1 MLRFL
6 LCDVDNT
13 LYPPDNGLW
22 EAIGHRINLYMI
34 ERLGYHPD
42 EVTLR
47 RTNYLNAFGTTL
59 KALRHYYGIEPS
71 DFLAFVHDLPLQDY
85 LRPAPE
91 LDGMLGRLPLRK
103 VIFTNADATHAK
115 RVMAHLGV
123 SHHFE
128 RIIDIRALE
137 FQNKPDAAAYRKALE
152 FLSARPEECVFV
164 DDSLN
169 NLLPAGAMGM
179 ITVLVGDG
187 EQKQGVDYQISS
199 ITDLENLPALGVISQ

>member
-13 LYPPDNGLW
+13 LYPTGNGLW

-42 EVTLR
+42 EVTHR
-47 RTNYLNAFGTTL
+47 RTSYLNAFGTTL
-59 KALRHYYGIEPS
+59 NALRHYYGIEPS

-85 LRPAPE
+85 LRPSPE
-91 LDGMLGRLPLRK
+91 LDGMLRRLPLRK
-103 VIFTNADATHAK
+103 VIFTNADAQHAE
-115 RVMAHLGV
+115 RVMAHLGI

-128 RIIDIRALE
+128 RIIDILALE
-137 FQNKPDAAAYRKALE
+137 YQNKPDAIAYRKALE
-152 FLSARPEECVFV
+152 FLSARPEECLFV
-164 DDSLN
+164 DDSLS
-169 NLLPAGAMGM
+169 NLLPAHAMGM

-187 EQKQGVDYQISS
+187 GEKQGADYQIAS
-199 ITDLENLPALGVISQ
+199 ITDLKTLPPLKIVTR

>member
-13 LYPPDNGLW
+13 LYPSGNGLW

-47 RTNYLNAFGTTL
+47 RTDYLNAFGTTL
-59 KALRHYYGIEPS
+59 NALRHYYGIEPA
-71 DFLAFVHDLPLQDY
+71 DFLAYVHDLPLQDY
-85 LRPAPE
+85 LRPSPE
-91 LDGMLGRLPLRK
+91 LDGMLRRLPLRK
-103 VIFTNADATHAK
+103 VIFTNADALHAE

-128 RIIDIRALE
+128 RIIDIQALE
-137 FQNKPDAAAYRKALE
+137 YQNKPDAVAYRKALE

-164 DDSLN
+164 DDSLS
-169 NLLPAGAMGM
+169 NLLPARAMGM
-179 ITVLVGDG
+179 ITVLVRDG
-187 EQKQGVDYQISS
+187 ERKPGADYQIGR
-199 ITDLENLPALGVISQ
+199 ITDLESLPPLTLNSR